1 MVDSPPTATTDDTI
15 RAILGE
21 SQRPGKVPLRSA
33 FCQQG
38 RGRSTA
44 PGPLALFVRRGRESA
59 LDQYLL
65 LLAWAS
71 AAPFDVRRDSRV
83 WARAVGLAADA
94 SGRAAVSRNWQ
105 FLADQSL
112 ISVERKGRL
121 ANVRL
126 RREDGTGHD
135 YTHPSVTKS
144 AYLRLPFDYW
154 NNGYHGSLSL
164 PGKALLLI
172 ALTLRDDFTLPPER
186 GPAWYG
192 ISPSTVERGLRE
204 LRRADLL
211 RARRVRKSAPLAP
224 EGYTF
229 VNLYTLAAPFSTKPS
244 RASVNNDKPPA
255 AETEQ

>member
-1 MVDSPPTATTDDTI
+1 MSDPGPTATTDETI
-15 RAILGE
+15 QAILEE
-21 SQRPGKVPLRSA
+21 SQRPGKAPLRST

-38 RGRSTA
+38 RGRSTR
-44 PGPLALFVRRGRESA
+44 PGPLATFVRRGRESA
-59 LDQYLL
+59 LNQFLL

-105 FLADQSL
+105 FVAEQNL
-112 ISVERKGRL
+112 IEVARKGRL

-126 RREDGTGHD
+126 LREDGSGED
-135 YTHPSVTKS
+135 YTHPGATS
-144 AYLRLPFDYW
+144 ASYLRLPFAYW
-154 NNGYHGSLSL
+154 TDGHHSSLSL

-172 ALTLRDDFTLPPER
+172 ALSLPDDFSLPPER
-186 GPAWYG
+186 GADWYG

-204 LRRADLL
+204 LRHADLL

-229 VNLYTLAAPFSTKPS
+229 VNLYTLAAPYGPKAKTNRK
-244 RASVNNDKPPA
+244 REVGDG
-255 AETEQ
+255 